1 MNYKSLADLNN
12 DVASWIQKI
21 PTDFDIIV
29 GIPRSGLLVAN
40 LISLHFNIPMTDVEN
55 VTKGLLIGGGKRCPT
70 KTISALKPL
79 KQSDNHKLKILV
91 VDDSVDSGSQMKKIK
106 NILIPLRCLYDLRFG
121 AVYVTPGS
129 EEVIDFY
136 YTTISKPRVF
146 EWNVMHH
153 PNLSHFCIDIS
164 CLLKKHQ
171 PSLISQKLEPAIR
184 PSGEIGFLIDCHC
197 QLRKADSIIPE
208 WLFKNKITYRN
219 FIKMDKSKA
228 LNTSLIDSIIF
239 FKAGIYNLS
248 KSLLFI
254 ENSQTQALRIARL
267 TKKSVLCW
275 KTREMIQIN

>member
-1 MNYKSLADLNN
+1 MNYKSLADLND
-12 DVASWIQKI
+12 DVASWIQKM

-40 LISLHFNIPMTDVEN
+40 LISLHFNIPLTDVEN
-55 VTKGLLIGGGKRCPT
+55 LSEGLLIGGGRRCPT
-70 KTISALKPL
+70 KTISAI
-79 KQSDNHKLKILV
+79 KQSCNHKLKVLV
-91 VDDSVDSGSQMKKIK
+91 VDDSVDSGSQMKVIK
-106 NILIPLRCLYDLRFG
+106 DYLSPFRHLYDLKFG
-121 AVYVTPGS
+121 AVYVTPGR
-129 EEVIDFY
+129 EEVLDLY

-164 CLLKKHQ
+164 CLIKKYQ
-171 PSLISQKLEPAIR
+171 PSLISQEPEPAIR

-197 QLRKADSIIPE
+197 QLRKADRIIPE
-208 WLFKNKITYRN
+208 WLDKNKITYRN

-267 TKKSVLCW
+267 TKKNVLCW
-275 KTREMIQIN
+275 KTREMIQFN